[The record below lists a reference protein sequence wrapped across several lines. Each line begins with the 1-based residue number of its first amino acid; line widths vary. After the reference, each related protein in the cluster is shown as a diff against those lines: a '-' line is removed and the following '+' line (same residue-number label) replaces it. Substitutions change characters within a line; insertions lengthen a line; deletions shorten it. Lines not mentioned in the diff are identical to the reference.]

1 MLLLK
6 PLSEDRG
13 RSLLPMSQLL
23 LSLRLQ
29 GYASQTCTHV
39 RLLGPC
45 FKTGRIEPFCQILA
59 AHAEHL
65 ADHVRGE
72 HRSGLPSTQNVRHT
86 CAHNT
91 SSGSARVTWP
101 RSGPPQRNIRN
112 DRLNPEHSLV
122 LASAK
127 RFTTRV
133 RVRVTYGACA
143 TGRHTSPSTQQPSRQ
158 IWFHP
163 LPIQRFQ
170 ALVTLFSKSFSR
182 FPHGTCF
189 LSVSNEILSLRRNL
203 PPT

>member
-13 RSLLPMSQLL
+13 RSLVPMSQLL

-45 FKTGRIEPFCQILA
+45 FKTGRIEPFCQLLTTNAVQLA
-59 AHAEHL
+59 NHIQ
-65 ADHVRGE
+65 RE
-72 HRSGLPSTQNVRHT
+72 HRSVLPRMQKVCQT
-86 CAHNT
+86 CARST
-91 SSGSARVTWP
+91 SSQCPRITRP
-101 RSGPPQRNIRN
+101 RSKRPQTSFRN
-112 DRLNPEHSLV
+112 DRLNSENTMV

-133 RVRVTYGACA
+133 RVWITYGACA
-143 TGRHTSPSTQQPSRQ
+143 TGRHPSPSTQQPCRQ

-163 LPIQRFQ
+163 LPIQ
-170 ALVTLFSKSFSR
+170 
-182 FPHGTCF
+182 
-189 LSVSNEILSLRRNL
+189 
-203 PPT
+203 